1 MNRETPIR
9 STDSDTV
16 IVLDDSARRRKRI
29 AIIAAAAIAL
39 VAIIVATLMM
49 SGGGKDE
56 AAAGAAKEAAIP
68 KITVIVPGRQQVA
81 GQISATGTIAAR
93 RDMPVGIAGTGGKVV
108 RVLVDAGSWVR
119 AGQVLA
125 VVDRSVQAE
134 QAAQLAAQV
143 DAARA
148 NAALAQSNYE
158 RALALQGRGFVSK
171 AEIEAKKSTRD
182 AANAQ
187 VRVAQAQLAGTR
199 AEIGRLN
206 VTAPTS
212 GLILDRNVELG
223 QIVGQGSGALFRIA
237 QGGMMEVQAK
247 LAEGALAQ
255 VHVGTP
261 ATVKPV
267 GTTAQIAGSVW
278 QVEPII
284 DPVNRQGIAHVAVPY
299 QTLLR
304 PGGFAEVSLISGS
317 ADVPLL
323 PQSAVLSD
331 DKGNYVYVVDKDN
344 RVVRRNVKVG
354 EVDDSGVTIVEGL
367 SGQERVV
374 ASAGAF
380 LNPGDKIR
388 PVREVSERQNEFPE
402 HLCLVDPQPGPVDRA
417 LHGVDDRRPGFVH
430 ADGREPESG
439 DHLSGRRHRNLAA
452 RRCPERTRDTDHAA
466 RRSFGSKPGR
476 R

>member
-9 STDSDTV
+9 SSDSETL
-16 IVLDDSARRRKRI
+16 VLVDDAGRRRRRI
-29 AIIAAAAIAL
+29 AIIGAGIVAV
-39 VAIIVATLMM
+39 VAIVLAMLMM
-49 SGGGKDE
+49 GGGEKED
-56 AAAGAAKEAAIP
+56 AAAGAAKQAAIP
-68 KITVIVPGRQQVA
+68 RITVIVPGRQQVA
-81 GQISATGTIAAR
+81 NQISATGTIAAR
-93 RDMPVGIAGTGGKVV
+93 RDMPVGIAGSGGKVV

-171 AEIEAKKSTRD
+171 AEIDAKKSTRD
-182 AANAQ
+182 AAAAQ
-187 VRVAQAQLAGTR
+187 VRVAQAQLAATR

-212 GLILDRNVELG
+212 GLILDRNVEVG
-223 QIVGQGSGALFRIA
+223 QIVGAGSGALFRIA
-237 QGGMMEVQAK
+237 QNGMMEVQAK
-247 LAEGALAQ
+247 LSEGTLAQ

-261 ATVKPV
+261 ATVVPV
-267 GTTAQIAGSVW
+267 GSNVQIAGSVW

-299 QTLLR
+299 QQVLR
-304 PGGFAEVSLISGS
+304 PGGFAEVALVSGT

-331 DKGNYVYVVDKDN
+331 DKGNYVYIVGKDD

-354 EVDDSGVTIVEGL
+354 EVDDNGVTIVAGL
-367 SGQERVV
+367 TGQERVV

-388 PVREVSERQNEFPE
+388 PVRE
-402 HLCLVDPQPGPVDRA
+402 
-417 LHGVDDRRPGFVH
+417 
-430 ADGREPESG
+430 
-439 DHLSGRRHRNLAA
+439 AA
-452 RRCPERTRDTDHAA
+452 Q
-466 RRSFGSKPGR
+466 
-476 R
+476 